1 MSAEDY
7 LTKAIPI
14 IEEAWDKKLRQ
25 RASSSLLPAAYHPK
39 IDVSLLL
46 SEDDA
51 LYWDPRS
58 TMHGQLS

>member
-51 LYWDPRS
+51 L
-58 TMHGQLS
+58 